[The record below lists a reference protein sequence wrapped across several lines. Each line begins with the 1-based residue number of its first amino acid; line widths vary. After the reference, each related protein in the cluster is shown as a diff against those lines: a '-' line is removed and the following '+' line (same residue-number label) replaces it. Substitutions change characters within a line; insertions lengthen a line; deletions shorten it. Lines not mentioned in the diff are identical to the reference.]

1 MKSNRIVILFLLIT
15 LIFSCKINDKNN
27 NSNVYNNEEIA
38 SPVINTA
45 QFTNVAELQSQ
56 LHSIAENQTTSV
68 VSISTEKIVSQPYN
82 NFDPFDFFFRSP
94 WDRED
99 DNNNKNAP
107 KNREYKQ
114 GGLGSGVIYR
124 KKGNL
129 YYIMT
134 NNHVIDGVNK
144 IKVIVNENKSYD
156 GKIIAGDPAID
167 IAIVEIDTKD
177 ELPIAKYGD
186 SDKLKTGDF
195 VIAIGNPYGLQG
207 TMTFGIISAL
217 GRGDVTSGRANLT
230 NFIQTDAAINPGNS
244 GGALINLNGEVI
256 GINTLIVS
264 QSGGN
269 VGIGFAI
276 PINIAKN
283 SADQIIDKGKV
294 DHGWLGI
301 YFEALTEDTIKKLNL
316 KNVDKGIY
324 VTKVVEDSPA
334 EKADIKA
341 GDIILELNG
350 KKLAKVTDL
359 TIAVGNAAPGSKVS
373 FKILRNGKTMD
384 KEVVLGDRSELK
396 EETPKN
402 NDREVFDN
410 FGMELS
416 ELNQNNRKEYKV
428 PAELN
433 GAIITDIDQRGYAAQ
448 AGLQEGDVIYKI
460 NNTQIKSVPD
470 VKKVLEESQDS
481 NYFFINRKGKE
492 FIIRM

>member
-1 MKSNRIVILFLLIT
+1 MKPNRIVIMLLLIT
-15 LIFSCKINDKNN
+15 LIFSCKINNKNN
-27 NSNVYNNEEIA
+27 NSNSYNNEGNP
-38 SPVINTA
+38 SPVINAA
-45 QFTNVAELQSQ
+45 QFTNIAELQSQ

-68 VSISTEKIVSQPYN
+68 VSISTEKIVSQPDNY
-82 NFDPFDFFFRSP
+82 FDPFDFFFRSP
-94 WDRED
+94 WDRE

-114 GGLGSGVIYR
+114 GGLGSGVIYK
-124 KKGNL
+124 KKGNV
-129 YYIMT
+129 YYVMT

-156 GKIIAGDPAID
+156 GKIIAGDSAID
-167 IAIVEIDTKD
+167 IAIVEINTKD
-177 ELPIAKYGD
+177 ELPVAKYGD

-217 GRGDVTSGRANLT
+217 GRGEVTSGRANLT

-276 PINIAKN
+276 PINVARN

-301 YFEALTEDTIKKLNL
+301 YFESLTEDTIKKLNI
-316 KNVDKGIY
+316 KNVEKGIY

-334 EKADIKA
+334 EKADIRA

-350 KKLAKVTDL
+350 KKLAKTTDL
-359 TIAVGNAAPGSKVS
+359 TISVGNAIPGSKINL
-373 FKILRNGKTMD
+373 KILRSGKTID

-396 EETPKN
+396 EDNSNFNK
-402 NDREVFDN
+402 EVFN
-410 FGMELS
+410 NLGFELT
-416 ELNQNNRKEYKV
+416 ELDKNNRKEYKV
-428 PAELN
+428 PSDLD
-433 GAIITDIDQRGYAAQ
+433 GVIISNIDQRGFAAQ
-448 AGLQEGDVIYKI
+448 AGLQVGDVIYKI
-460 NNTQIKSVPD
+460 NNTQIKTVAD
-470 VKKVLEESQDS
+470 VKKVLEESNDS
-481 NYFFINRKGKE
+481 NYFFISRKGKE
-492 FIIRM
+492 FIIKM